1 VKTCTRGE
9 CAELF
14 SLFSPFDGVCQS
26 GSFLIQRNRNKRS
39 TRKFEVGVFTQP
51 GPEADIRT
59 QRHWQVRTTS
69 LAYGVKT
76 PPRRSTGGC
85 DAAFNAAEA
94 TFDTPSGAR
103 SATRVAHQ
111 KFGTTALAGTATPIF
126 EVTLTADIAV
136 CLSEN
141 VAAMG
146 AASLMLTHRGHKWLR
161 ANRANFSD
169 RFRPWLGR
177 IATFASIILV
187 HNQLACGPA
196 NRRTRKTSPAGAG
209 SVVFKQ
215 TQAN

>member
-1 VKTCTRGE
+1 VSAR
-9 CAELF
+9 AVLF
-14 SLFSPFDGVCQS
+14 LFNVIETNVLRESSRSEFSHSLDPKQTS
-26 GSFLIQRNRNKRS
+26 GHNAIGKC
-39 TRKFEVGVFTQP
+39 E
-51 GPEADIRT
+51 
-59 QRHWQVRTTS
+59 
-69 LAYGVKT
+69 
-76 PPRRSTGGC
+76 PRRWHMESRRRRADQPAAG

-126 EVTLTADIAV
+126 GVTLTADIAV